1 MADSG
6 VPDYFF
12 RLCFY
17 GEQQMQV
24 YVCVK
29 HVPDSAAHIAILD
42 QHRIDENI
50 SFLLNPYDE
59 HAVTEAVKIKKKYPD
74 SEVIAVCLGKADA
87 ERTLRSALAM
97 GADRGILIVRD
108 KNCDIRITA
117 LALKTTIE
125 QDGKP
130 GLIFTGKESIDE
142 GGMQTMFRIGALF
155 DFPVS
160 TNVVKLDI
168 EADKAVVVCEL
179 SGGITDTYEMSLPC
193 VVGAGKGLNI
203 PRYPTFPDVV
213 KSKKKPVVKIDF
225 RDLNIDDSLTGMR
238 VVELK
243 PLHQAR
249 QPRQIKGD
257 AAAVAKELIRILK
270 QEAKVLS

>member
-1 MADSG
+1 
-6 VPDYFF
+6 
-12 RLCFY
+12 
-17 GEQQMQV
+17 MQI

-42 QHRIDENI
+42 HHRIDENI

-59 HAVTEAVKIKKKYPD
+59 HAVTEAVKLKNNLPD
-74 SEVIAVCLGKADA
+74 AEVIAVCLGKADA
-87 ERTLRSALAM
+87 EKTLRSALAM
-97 GADRGILIVRD
+97 GADRGILIARAKIGD
-108 KNCDIRITA
+108 SRMTA
-117 LALKTTIE
+117 LALKTAIE

-142 GGMQTMFRIGALF
+142 GSMQTMFRIGALF
-155 DFPVS
+155 DFPVV

-168 EADKAVVVCEL
+168 EADKAIVVCEL

-193 VVGAGKGLNI
+193 VVGAGKGLNT

-213 KSKKKPVVKIDF
+213 KSKKKPVQKIAF
-225 RDLNIDDSLTGMR
+225 CDLNIDDSMAGSR

-249 QPRQIKGD
+249 QPKKIKGD
-257 AAAVAKELIRILK
+257 AAGVARELIRILK
-270 QEAKVLS
+270 QEAKVL